1 MSLSDMTI
9 MRQGV
14 RFVRSVGAAFGN
26 LFGPEI
32 SPGPEVQTDEQIE
45 NWLRDQAASTQYH
58 PTGSCAMLPKDKGGV
73 VDANLL
79 VYGLGTSLSVFMI
92 LTCALRINLYLICM
106 FSEFRLIAN
115 VRVADSSIFPFEFAA
130 HVSLIFGRLR

>member
-1 MSLSDMTI
+1 MTI

-14 RFVRSVGAAFGN
+14 RFVRNVGAAFGN

-32 SPGPEVQTDEQIE
+32 SPGPEIQTDQQIE

-79 VYGLGTSLSVFMI
+79 VYGLGTFRSIFM
-92 LTCALRINLYLICM
+92 LPTCPLWINLYLI
-106 FSEFRLIAN
+106 FYAL
-115 VRVADSSIFPFEFAA
+115 
-130 HVSLIFGRLR
+130 